1 MAHTDETATPTSAAG
16 RYNWRGIWVPESES
30 RIRFRGNGFR
40 GFVTAAAVWAGLVRP
55 RLADG
60 TKGPRHWK
68 GAGALAA
75 LAFLVVFIWTSVHIV
90 PPGNRAVPVTLGHP
104 GDELSPG
111 IHVTLPFTLTRNMS
125 VRTEQYTMS
134 ASGSSGTDDGVAVL
148 GSDGGSAKIDATV
161 LFGLVPDRVGD
172 VYKQVGTNYVDKI
185 VRPSARAC
193 IRSEFTNYEMV
204 AAATTAWHDVEKDV
218 AECMRAKL
226 DSRGLKLED
235 FQLREVAL
243 GKNVQTAIDGKVAA
257 QQNSE
262 RQRFELSRAQQEA
275 EITRVQALATADSQQ
290 ILACGGEVTIE
301 DHDGKPAAVIR
312 PKPIDRCSQA
322 QLTPQY
328 LQFSYIQALKNLV
341 NSPNNSTIILPF
353 DQNLTPLLN
362 VNPNSSPATPP
373 NGSSGK

>member
-1 MAHTDETATPTSAAG
+1 MTNTEDTGPSARPG
-16 RYNWRGIWVPESES
+16 SRYNWRGIRVPETES
-30 RIRFRGNGFR
+30 RIASRIGGVRGAVGR
-40 GFVTAAAVWAGLVRP
+40 AAAWLGLVRP

-60 TKGPRHWK
+60 TKGPRRWK
-68 GAGALAA
+68 GVATLAGVAVAVI
-75 LAFLVVFIWTSVHIV
+75 FVWTTVHVV
-90 PPGNRAVPVTLGHP
+90 PPGNRAIPVTLGHP
-104 GDELSPG
+104 GAELGPG
-111 IHVTLPFTLTRNMS
+111 IHLTLPFTVTRNMS

-134 ASGSSGTDDGVAVL
+134 GKGGDGTDGGVAVL
-148 GSDGGSAKIDATV
+148 GRDGGSARIDATV
-161 LFGLVPDRVGD
+161 LFRVVPEHVDD
-172 VYKQVGTNYVDKI
+172 VFKQVGTGYVDKI

-193 IRSEFTNYEMV
+193 IRSEFTNYDMV
-204 AAATTAWHDVEKDV
+204 AAATTAWHDVEADV
-218 AECMRAKL
+218 AECMRGKL
-226 DSRGLKLED
+226 APRGLELQD

-243 GKNVQTAIDGKVAA
+243 GKDVQAAIDGKVAA

-262 RQRFELSRAQQEA
+262 RQKFELSRAQQEA

-290 ILACGGEVTIE
+290 ILACGGEVTLE
-301 DHDGKPAAVIR
+301 ERDGKPVAVIR

-362 VNPNSSPATPP
+362 VNPD
-373 NGSSGK
+373 GSASVDGTGGGGG